1 MKLLAAALALALL
14 APPAAPAGATS
25 DAWRQSPRWGMG
37 VEDVLRSFPGS
48 RRVEPPVR
56 LANGKVVAAGI
67 DGVTIAGT
75 RFQLRFVFDAGRL
88 ALVSLRT
95 PEADHPDAEV
105 YASLARHVAAEL
117 GGPGEETRDERV
129 VDLRERR
136 WVVGGDRVDL
146 KYLPGVVVLLRS
158 PAPRAP

>member
-1 MKLLAAALALALL
+1 MKLLVLALALL
-14 APPAAPAGATS
+14 APPAARAGPAS
-25 DAWRQSPRWGMG
+25 DAWRSPRWGMS
-37 VEDVLRSFPGS
+37 VEEVLRSFPGS
-48 RRVEPPVR
+48 SRVEPPVR
-56 LANGKVVAAGI
+56 LANGKVVAAEV
-67 DGVTIAGT
+67 DEVAIAGT

-95 PEADHPDAEV
+95 PERDHPAAEV
-105 YASLARHVAAEL
+105 YASLARHLAAEL
-117 GGPGEETRDERV
+117 GGPGEETRDDRL